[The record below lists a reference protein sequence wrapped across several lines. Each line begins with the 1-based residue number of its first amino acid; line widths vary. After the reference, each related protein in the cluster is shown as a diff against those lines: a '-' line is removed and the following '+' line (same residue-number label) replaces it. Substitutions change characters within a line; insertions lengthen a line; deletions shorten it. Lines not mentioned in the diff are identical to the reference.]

1 MRSRNE
7 SSLNARRIGRIGW
20 LVWAHLAF
28 VVAGFSG
35 EGFAESRSD
44 AGPASSFAELLA
56 GFKETKGFEA
66 RFEEEKFLA
75 LLAAPLRS
83 SGRLFFDPPSTLL
96 RRVEKPRRQDIL
108 IRADQVRI
116 SDDSG
121 EQLIDL
127 AGRGGVRPL
136 VESMI
141 WIFTGDLDSL
151 ERTYRIDYQVLED
164 AEGEGQGWQVR
175 LVPKEAPLSQLVQ
188 ELRVS
193 GQGRVADTMELI
205 ETTGDRTRTRIFDVD
220 TQRRF
225 DAAERRELFAL
236 P

>member
-1 MRSRNE
+1 M
-7 SSLNARRIGRIGW
+7 GW
-20 LVWAHLAF
+20 LVSAHLAF

-35 EGFAESRSD
+35 EGFAETRLD
-44 AGPASSFAELLA
+44 ASPPSSFEELLA

-108 IRADQVRI
+108 IRAGQVRI

-121 EQLIDL
+121 EQLLDL

-193 GQGRVADTMELI
+193 GRGRVADTMEFV

-225 DAAERRELFAL
+225 DAVERRELFAL